1 MAGVVQNQPDLAAL
15 QGHLLGVA
23 EQLGLIHNNPALFG
37 LQQVVAIMENRFNA
51 VDAK

>member
-1 MAGVVQNQPDLAAL
+1 MATAVQQQPDFGAL

-23 EQLGLIHNNPALFG
+23 EQLGLINNNPALFG
-37 LQQVVAIMENRFNA
+37 FQQIMAIMDLRFNA